1 MIYDLQEKDKK
12 LGEISKKALK
22 VTCLTVHPGNNMQNV
37 NVALVIFYEI
47 TAAVILN
54 WIPEIFDAA
63 NKDRSRRSL
72 MRDQLKRHSLKKGI
86 KHF

>member
-1 MIYDLQEKDKK
+1 MVYDLQEKDKK
-12 LGEISKKALK
+12 LEEISKKALK

-54 WIPEIFDAA
+54 
-63 NKDRSRRSL
+63 
-72 MRDQLKRHSLKKGI
+72 
-86 KHF
+86 